1 MFDQILEKWSEIL
14 SFIQNEYELSDVSFR
29 TWIEPLHPAALEG
42 DTLFIEVP
50 DSSFVAYITKKYTP
64 FFQVAVEEKTSF
76 SGTVAFCA
84 PGEKRTAAPVKKPAE
99 EEENADYR
107 RAAVAANL
115 NPRYT
120 FSNFVVGA
128 NNKLAHA
135 ASLAVAE
142 SPGRL
147 YNPLFIYGGPGLG
160 KTHLMHSIANFILKN
175 SPSTKVIFT
184 TSENFTN
191 ELVEAIRK
199 SNISNTATPQFREK
213 YRNVDVLLI
222 DDIQFIINKLGTQ
235 EEFFH
240 TFNYLY
246 ENNKQVVISSDK
258 SPKEFTMLEERLRSR
273 FEMGL
278 QVDISTPDYETR
290 MAILRSKEEQEGYNI
305 DNEILKYIASNIQSN
320 IRELEGALNK
330 IIAYS
335 KLYKAE
341 MTMETA
347 EEALKD
353 MISPDARREVTASGI
368 ISIVAEHYGFTR
380 EQLISPNRHKEIVY
394 PRQIAMYLCRNMTS
408 LSLQAIGTALG
419 KKDHTTIMHGIDI
432 IEHDLATDPA
442 VRDTIDILKKK
453 INPA

>member
-1 MFDQILEKWSEIL
+1 MFEKIQEKWSDIL
-14 SFIQNEYELSDVSFR
+14 FFIQNEYELSDVSFR

-64 FFQVAVEEKTSF
+64 FFQVAIEEKTDF
-76 SGTVAFCA
+76 SGTVSFCA
-84 PGEKRTAAPVKKPAE
+84 PGEKRAPAPKPRE
-99 EEENADYR
+99 EEETSDFR
-107 RAAVAANL
+107 RAAGAANL

-128 NNKLAHA
+128 SNKLAHA

-142 SPGRL
+142 SPGKL
-147 YNPLFIYGGPGLG
+147 YNPLFIYGGAGLG

-175 SPSTKVIFT
+175 SPSTRVVFT

-213 YRNVDVLLI
+213 YRNIDILLI

-278 QVDISTPDYETR
+278 QVDISAPDYETR

-368 ISIVAEHYGFTR
+368 ITIVAEHYGFTKD
-380 EQLISPNRHKEIVY
+380 QLVQSSRKKEIVY
-394 PRQIAMYLCRNMTS
+394 PRQIAMYLCRSMTS

-419 KKDHTTIMHGIDI
+419 KKDHTTVMHGIEI

-442 VRDTIDILKKK
+442 VRDTIEILKKK